1 MMSLFIT
8 GPTPKCL
15 PWEEWTLCMNA
26 NAFWHFLTLQL
37 FKERSKHLSVIVIS
51 VMILFLL
58 SCVLF
63 LSSSIRFS
71 LEETLKAQPDF
82 VVSRIQGGTA
92 VPTPVS
98 WGDEVIELYGVSQ
111 VTPRVYGRY
120 FCEPLGKSFL
130 IVGVDFLEEQSHQ
143 NLEKLI
149 DKIDIQAF
157 FEGKKMLVGEGVKA
171 YLEAHFYKDAY
182 NFVTPKGQFEKVEI
196 FKTIPTQA
204 NLIAND
210 MMLMPIDLA
219 RNILGYREDE
229 VSDITFNVPNPDEWE
244 MMTDKL
250 TALHYDI
257 HVVNKNEVRKSY
269 ENLYNYKGGVF
280 LILFLIVLGTFALIL
295 YQRYSM
301 VYSTERRHI
310 GLLRALGWSINDV
323 LKLKFMETVIV
334 VFVSFIL
341 GVFLSYTYV
350 FVLGAPLLKEIF
362 LGGQNLHNTVSF
374 VPVVDFSVLASIFLI
389 YALPFIAAVLI
400 PVWRVSVTD
409 PKEAML

>member
-1 MMSLFIT
+1 
-8 GPTPKCL
+8 
-15 PWEEWTLCMNA
+15 MNA

-37 FKERSKHLSVIVIS
+37 YKERSKHVSVIVIS

-58 SCVLF
+58 SSVLF
-63 LSSSIRFS
+63 ISSSIRFS
-71 LEETLKAQPDF
+71 LEETLKVQPDF
-82 VVSRIQGGTA
+82 VASRVQGGTA
-92 VPTPVS
+92 MPTPMVWS
-98 WGDEVIELYGVSQ
+98 DELLEIYGVSK

-120 FCEPLGKSFL
+120 FFEPLGKSFL
-130 IVGVDFLEEQSHQ
+130 IVGVDFLEEQSHESLQ
-143 NLEKLI
+143 KLI
-149 DKIDIQAF
+149 DETDIKAF
-157 FEGKKMLVGEGVKA
+157 FEGNKMLMGEGVKA
-171 YLEAHFYKDAY
+171 YLEAHFYKDDY
-182 NFVTPKGQFEKVEI
+182 NFVTPKGEFVKVDI
-196 FKTIPTQA
+196 FKTIPTQT

-210 MMLMPIDLA
+210 MMIMPIDLA
-219 RNILGYREDE
+219 RIILGYGEEE
-229 VSDITFNVPNPDEWE
+229 VSDITFNVPNPDEWD
-244 MMTDKL
+244 MMMGKL
-250 TALHYDI
+250 TALHYNI

-269 ENLYNYKGGVF
+269 ENLYNYKGGLF
-280 LILFLIVLGTFALIL
+280 LILFLIALGTFALIL

-323 LKLKFMETVIV
+323 LKLKFMETVMV

-341 GVFLSYTYV
+341 GVFLAYMYV

-374 VPVVDFSVLASIFLI
+374 VPVIDFSVLASIFLI